1 MRSLTK
7 SGVRGASLMGLA
19 VGLGAGLAAGLL
31 LAPSRGSEM
40 RAKLRDGAADSSAR
54 LQSLASSGREWA
66 THALDR
72 SVSLVEAGRRAL
84 GTGSRPPEPL
94 HATVAE
100 IASTHTSASQ
110 EVLR

>member
-1 MRSLTK
+1 MRSLSK
-7 SGVRGASLMGLA
+7 SGVRGVSLMGLA
-19 VGLGAGLAAGLL
+19 VGLGTGLAAGLL
-31 LAPSRGSEM
+31 LAPSRGSDM
-40 RAKLRDGAADSSAR
+40 RAKLRDGTADGRAR

-66 THALDR
+66 THAIDR

-84 GTGSRPPEPL
+84 GTGSRASEPL

-100 IASTHTSASQ
+100 IASTHTPAGQ